1 MGGAVMDEVRGG
13 TIQGTGREP
22 ERGWRAPDRG
32 WPRPAGYP
40 SMMLHLASKSPRRR
54 ELLGRLGL
62 EFGVLDLDVPE
73 QREPG
78 EGPADYVRRVAREK
92 AGAGLLRVVGVP
104 GAAVLGAD
112 TEVILGDEVFGK
124 PRDAVDAAGM
134 LRRLSGRTHEV
145 VSAVSVVSDGRA
157 APVGSVWRVTLG
169 EVDRKGVVEGQ
180 RWA

>member
-92 AGAGLLRVVGVP
+92 AGAGLRSEEHTSELQYLMRISY
-104 GAAVLGAD
+104 
-112 TEVILGDEVFGK
+112 TVFCLK
-124 PRDAVDAAGM
+124 KNKEKY
-134 LRRLSGRTHEV
+134 TN
-145 VSAVSVVSDGRA
+145 
-157 APVGSVWRVTLG
+157 
-169 EVDRKGVVEGQ
+169 
-180 RWA
+180 